1 LIKAKHP
8 VHGMTSKIVHN
19 NKTLLK
25 DIPQNF
31 EAMRYHSLIVEKD
44 TLPVDLEITAQT
56 LDGIIMGIRHKNNP
70 VEGIQ
75 FYPESILTPKGS
87 NLISNWLHS

>member
-1 LIKAKHP
+1 
-8 VHGMTSKIVHN
+8 
-19 NKTLLK
+19 
-25 DIPQNF
+25 
-31 EAMRYHSLIVEKD
+31 
-44 TLPVDLEITAQT
+44 VDLEITAQT